1 MEGMV
6 SESAIII
13 RASDEVCGVGRSSV
27 TLPFLTKLF
36 VQLFAAGSEPLE
48 LWVDWDHQER
58 VKIRVESQ
66 MNTSC
71 V

>member
-1 MEGMV
+1 MHGFV
-6 SESAIII
+6 I
-13 RASDEVCGVGRSSV
+13 DTPTGGV
-27 TLPFLTKLF
+27 TLPFLMKLF
-36 VQLFAAGSEPLE
+36 VQLLAVGSELLE